1 MAESYIQ
8 ISGINGIDNI
18 SDPSRVSDIRA
29 GRIYVTEADNVDID
43 NDRMLHRR
51 IGRNLIL
58 GGSGMHSLWSDGRI
72 CLFVQ
77 GNAFKKLNTDNTPTT
92 LVTDVNPTDRMSYV
106 SVVDSVF
113 FSNYSIIGYVNMMN
127 GLPYPF
133 PDPDQTFK
141 QRMIGGHILEFFN
154 NRLYAANDRIIY
166 HSDAT
171 VLTRMDIRKN
181 AIPFPD
187 RITMMRAVTNGMYV
201 SSGKG
206 VYFMSGMDPSEFKMH
221 KVLDVGAID
230 GMSITVDGDSV
241 DKFGSTGRTIYFMTE
256 DGPYKGYP
264 GGSLLQMQG
273 GLFSI
278 EDIECGTSL
287 LIEDGYQQFLSIG
300 QLRAG
305 IGGISGKYITPRPIM
320 TGLG

>member
-29 GRIYVTEADNVDID
+29 GRVYVFEADNVDID
-43 NDRMLHRR
+43 NDRMIHRR
-51 IGRNLIL
+51 GGRNLLL
-58 GGSGMHSLWSDGRI
+58 GGSGIHSLWSDDRV

-77 GNAFKKLNTDNTPTT
+77 NNIFKKLNTDNTPTT
-92 LVTDVNPTDRMSYV
+92 LVTDIDPTDKMCYV

-113 FSNYSIIGYVNMMN
+113 FSNYSIVGYVNMRD

-133 PDPDQTFK
+133 PDPNQTFK

-154 NRLYAANDRIIY
+154 NRLYSANDRIIY
-166 HSDAT
+166 YSDAT
-171 VLTRMDIRKN
+171 IPMRMDMRKN
-181 AIPFPD
+181 AIPFMD
-187 RITMMRAVTNGMYV
+187 RITMMRAVKNGIYV
-201 SSGKG
+201 STGKG
-206 VYFMSGMDPSEFKMH
+206 VYFMSGMDPSEFTFS

-241 DKFGSTGRTIYFMTE
+241 DKFGSTGKTIYFMTE

-264 GGSLLQMQG
+264 GGSVLQMQN
-273 GLFSI
+273 GLFSV
-278 EDIECGTSL
+278 EDIEYGTSL

-300 QLRAG
+300 QLGAG
-305 IGGISGKYITPRPIM
+305 IGGISGKSIIPRPIM